1 MQEKIK
7 ITQTGYDELSKEL
20 RQLLDVEQPNVRAQL
35 AEARSQGD
43 LSENADYDAARDRQA
58 EIEGRINQIE
68 AILYNCEIITLGKK
82 IDKVSLGSTVEIE
95 ITGAGANDGIRMY
108 QIVGPVEAD
117 LKKNKISNVCPLGI
131 AIIGKKIGDTV
142 EIKTAKPYNVKIV
155 SISA

>member
-7 ITQTGYDELSKEL
+7 ITQTGYNELEKEL
-20 RQLLDVEQPNVRAQL
+20 RHLLDVEQPNVKIQL

-68 AILYNCEIITLGKK
+68 AILNNCEIINLGKK
-82 IDKVSLGSTVEIE
+82 VDKVSLGCTVEIE
-95 ITGAGANDGIRMY
+95 ISGTGNNDGLRTY
-108 QIVGPVEAD
+108 QIVGRVEAD
-117 LKKNKISNVCPLGI
+117 LKKGKISNECPLGLS
-131 AIIGKKIGDTV
+131 IIGKKIGDVV
-142 EIKTAKPYNVKIV
+142 EIKAAKSYTVKIV

>member
-7 ITQTGYDELSKEL
+7 ITQTGYNELEKEL
-20 RQLLDVEQPNVRAQL
+20 RYLLDVEQPNVRIQL

-58 EIEGRINQIE
+58 EIEGRITQIE
-68 AILYNCEIITLGKK
+68 AIINNCEIISLGKK
-82 IDKVSLGSTVEIE
+82 VDRVSLGCTIEIE
-95 ITGAGANDGIRMY
+95 ITGAGKNDGLRTY

-117 LKKNKISNVCPLGI
+117 LKKGKISSACPLGV
-131 AIIGKKIGDTV
+131 AILGKKLGESV
-142 EIKTAKPYNVKIV
+142 EIKTTKPYMVKIV